1 MMLPEIV
8 AHVGRFCEV
17 ATRHGTVYG
26 ELVRLSAA
34 SFLIRPRF
42 STAESLHPLRADEI
56 TRVTP
61 IPEPRR

>member
-1 MMLPEIV
+1 MVLPDIV

-17 ATRHGTVYG
+17 ATRHGTLYG

-42 STAESLHPLRADEI
+42 SASEPPHPLRADEI

-61 IPEPRR
+61 LSDPRR